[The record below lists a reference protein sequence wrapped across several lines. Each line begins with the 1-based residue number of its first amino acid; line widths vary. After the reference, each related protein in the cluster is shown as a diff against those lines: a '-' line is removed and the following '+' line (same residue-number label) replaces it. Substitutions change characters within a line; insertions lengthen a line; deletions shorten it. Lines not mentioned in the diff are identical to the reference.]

1 MRVAK
6 KALSNALT
14 LAIRMRYCFWRF
26 QFYEPCL
33 CTSLYKCLSS
43 PWLRKSNE
51 VSPNFDLEQTEIVQ
65 MGKKKKKTLCVCVC
79 VCVCVL
85 LESPQQIDYVIHEP
99 QKIKVT
105 KQN

>member
-1 MRVAK
+1 
-6 KALSNALT
+6 
-14 LAIRMRYCFWRF
+14 
-26 QFYEPCL
+26 
-33 CTSLYKCLSS
+33 
-43 PWLRKSNE
+43 
-51 VSPNFDLEQTEIVQ
+51 
-65 MGKKKKKTLCVCVC
+65 